1 MTTSFPFYQVDAFSR
16 RPFAGNPAAVVPM
29 TAWPDDRLLQEIAA
43 ENNLSETAFLVPDG
57 DGFRLRWFTPVAE
70 VDLCGHATLASACV
84 VFERL
89 RPGSDR
95 VAFSSQSGPLF
106 VARDGE
112 KLVLDFPSKP
122 PTPCAPPSGLDAA
135 LGAAPAEVHRGICL
149 MAVYG
154 SEGDVRD
161 LRPDFALLAACEPF
175 GVIATAVGRECD
187 FVSRFFAPAIG
198 IPEDPVTGAAHCTLA
213 PFWAARL
220 GRQKL
225 HARQVSR
232 RGGELWVEDLGDRVR
247 IAGHAV
253 LVIEGTLFV

>member
-1 MTTSFPFYQVDAFSR
+1 MRTSYPFFQVDAFTG
-16 RPFAGNPAAVVPM
+16 RPFSGNPAAVVPM

-70 VDLCGHATLASACV
+70 VDLCGHATLASAHV

-95 VAFSSQSGPLF
+95 VAFSSLSGPLF

-112 KLVLDFPSKP
+112 QLVLDFPSMP
-122 PTPCAPPSGLDAA
+122 PTPCAIPKGLDAA
-135 LGAAPAEVHRGICL
+135 LGAKPAETHRGICA

-154 SEGDVRD
+154 TEDDVRD
-161 LRPDFALLAACEPF
+161 LRPNFELLASCEPF
-175 GVIATAVGRECD
+175 GVIVTAAGSDCD
-187 FVSRFFAPAIG
+187 FVSRFFAPSVG
-198 IPEDPVTGAAHCTLA
+198 ILEDPVTGSAHCTLA

-220 GRQKL
+220 GKKRL

-232 RGGELWVEDLGDRVR
+232 RGGELWVEDRGDRVS
-247 IAGHAV
+247 IAGRAV
-253 LVIEGTLFV
+253 MVIEGTLFV